1 MTGCNADHLGRI
13 TQRYGLR
20 MGSDAHPTAHRQMN
34 HLTITLLVLGELF
47 ASVNDQM
54 LEDALAVVLSE
65 WFV

>member
-1 MTGCNADHLGRI
+1 MH
-13 TQRYGLR
+13 
-20 MGSDAHPTAHRQMN
+20 TAPRQMN

-54 LEDALAVVLSE
+54 LEDTLAAVLSE

>member
-1 MTGCNADHLGRI
+1 MYDGRI
-13 TQRYGLR
+13 
-20 MGSDAHPTAHRQMN
+20 GSDPDPPAHRQMN
-34 HLTITLLVLGELF
+34 QLTITLLVLGELF